1 MKKKRLEGA
10 VRGSARLQP
19 ATQRSRTRAKAPRY
33 PTPST
38 TLHRDCLVGANPII
52 WSNDDFNELAGNV
65 PLDTI
70 LREMRAAGYAGSELG
85 HAYPRT
91 PTALADALGRHD
103 LRLVSGWHSTYL
115 ATADLAAEEKN
126 FRAHLN
132 LLKTLG
138 ARVAIV
144 AECSHCIH
152 GTREAALG
160 FCTSDRRALDAAEWD
175 RLVIGLK
182 LFCTVAASAE
192 MRVVYHHHMGT
203 VIQTEAELD
212 RLFADVP
219 ALFLLLDPGHLAF
232 AGLDPVAVTQRHA
245 ARIRHVHLKSVRPAI
260 AERVRREGWSFCRAV
275 TEGVFTIPGDGCV
288 DFPAIFRILKSVDYR
303 GWLVAEAEE
312 DPVKVPALPKA
323 RAARDY
329 IRTHAGV

>member
-1 MKKKRLEGA
+1 M
-10 VRGSARLQP
+10 P
-19 ATQRSRTRAKAPRY
+19 P
-33 PTPST
+33 T
-38 TLHRDCLVGANPII
+38 TLHRDCLVGANPIL
-52 WSNDDFNELAGNV
+52 WSNDDFNELAGDV

-91 PTALADALGRHD
+91 PAALAEPLARHH
-103 LRLVSGWHSTYL
+103 LRLVSGWHSTFL
-115 ATADLAAEEKN
+115 ATADLAIEEKK

-144 AECSHCIH
+144 AECSHGIH

-160 FCTSDRRALDAAEWD
+160 YGTTDRRALNAAEWA
-175 RLVIGLK
+175 RFVAGLK
-182 LFCTVAASAE
+182 HLCTVAASEE

-203 VIQTEAELD
+203 VVQTEAELD
-212 RLFADVP
+212 RLLAAVP
-219 ALFLLLDPGHLAF
+219 TLFLLLDPGHLAF
-232 AGLDPVAVTQRHA
+232 AGIDPVAVAQRHA
-245 ARIRHVHLKSVRPAI
+245 TRIAHVHLKSVRPAI
-260 AERVRREGWSFCRAV
+260 AERARRESWSFCRAV

-288 DFPAIFRILKSVDYR
+288 DFPAIFAILAAADYR

-312 DPVKVPALPKA
+312 DPVKVPALAKA

-329 IRTHAGV
+329 IRAHAGV